1 MSTGH
6 APPQDIAARERTQA
20 PAARQPG
27 LETEPRPA
35 THPGPEADPG
45 PAYGPQWAQQPPAEA
60 LPLRA
65 LVIGYGSPI
74 RGDDALGPLVA
85 DQLEARVSADPALSA
100 RVEVQARHILTA
112 ELVDDLARAERVI
125 FIDAAANL
133 PAGEVGCQRLA
144 PDASALSTMAHFHDP
159 RELLAWCQA
168 LYQRVPE
175 TWLVSAGGADWGYA
189 CYALSAAAQAAVA
202 PMITEVLGLI
212 GPEPKSAPAAEPTP
226 KPAAEPAPAAG
237 STPA

>member
-1 MSTGH
+1 
-6 APPQDIAARERTQA
+6 
-20 PAARQPG
+20 AARQPG

-35 THPGPEADPG
+35 TPPGPEMDPG
-45 PAYGPQWAQQPPAEA
+45 PAHGPRWGQQPPAEA
-60 LPLRA
+60 PPLRA

-85 DQLEARVSADPALSA
+85 DQIAARVSADPALSA
-100 RVEVQARHILTA
+100 GVEVQARHILSA
-112 ELVDDLARAERVI
+112 ELVADLARAERVV

-133 PAGEVGCQRLA
+133 PAGEVGCQRLT

-168 LYQRVPE
+168 LYRRVPE

-202 PMITEVLGLI
+202 PMIAEVLGRI
-212 GPEPKSAPAAEPTP
+212 GPEPTSAPAVEPTP
-226 KPAAEPAPAAG
+226 KPAAEPAPEPVPEPAPAAG

>member
-1 MSTGH
+1 MPQRDEHSHSTAGGPTPD
-6 APPQDIAARERTQA
+6 AEGT
-20 PAARQPG
+20 
-27 LETEPRPA
+27 A
-35 THPGPEADPG
+35 TVHPSSTTR
-45 PAYGPQWAQQPPAEA
+45 
-60 LPLRA
+60 PLRA

-85 DQLEARVSADPALSA
+85 DQLETRVSADPELSA
-100 RVEVQARHILTA
+100 QVDVQARHILTA

-133 PAGEVGCQRLA
+133 PPGEVSRQRLA

-189 CYALSAAAQAAVA
+189 CYALSETAQTAVA
-202 PMITEVLGLI
+202 PMIAEVLSLI
-212 GPEPKSAPAAEPTP
+212 GAEPDIPDTGP
-226 KPAAEPAPAAG
+226 
-237 STPA
+237 